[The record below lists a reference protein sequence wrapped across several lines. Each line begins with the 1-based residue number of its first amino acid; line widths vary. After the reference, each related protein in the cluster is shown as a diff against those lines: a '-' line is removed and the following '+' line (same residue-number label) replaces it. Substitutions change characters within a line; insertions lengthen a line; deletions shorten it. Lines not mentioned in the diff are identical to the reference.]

1 MPARVTTTAWLWALL
16 PLLLAAALSIP
27 LLDMDAFNGD
37 EPYTLV
43 AAGVLRAGPLSLVD
57 TWNSVSPRQALGW
70 PSLIAIWGRLVGW
83 SEVAVRALPVFF
95 GMLALAWVYRTG
107 RDLLA
112 PRAGLFATLV
122 LSASVFFIAYMIH
135 ARAFTL
141 VALCTALCIWSYWRI
156 ALHPL
161 QPGKGVQVGLLL
173 GSIGLLYSHY
183 LGALLLPVLGLYH
196 LLFVPKNRRW
206 WRPVLLFGLATLVAA
221 LQFPFLLRGVAISE
235 GGDPSG
241 RLLTAPAILSHLLSY
256 MTNGLVTQSPPA
268 GEHLLLAL
276 LLVLMV
282 AILLRKRAGIDA
294 RVVWL
299 LVFASAAL
307 LTLIIVINEL
317 FKLIV
322 DNRIRYLMPL
332 WPITALLVG
341 AGLWRTAPKFR
352 LLVSVL
358 LALWLISG
366 AWLTVATD
374 FRYELGYFFRTDFH
388 KLLPVVHEL
397 VPASD
402 LLIIDYTPILTQPR
416 LYYDRKTT
424 QENIYRYKVDPYE
437 TVRPVHANYPY
448 LWLLYLSKDRVGFA
462 DLPQQLG
469 RVLCERVLD
478 EWGFTLERYALHS
491 VANCPDR
498 PVRLVFDSDIQLT
511 VPEITVSDGLLRLD
525 AHFRSEDDYVLSRYS
540 FAVHLIDTQ
549 TDQRVAQ
556 GDVGV
561 GPGAIVP
568 LRSEIDVSALPPG
581 DYELRVALYD
591 WQSGERLLAR
601 DLETGESSD
610 MHTLQRFRSG

>member
-1 MPARVTTTAWLWALL
+1 MQDPALTTSKTSLSWLWALL
-16 PLLLAAALSIP
+16 PLLLAAALVIP
-27 LLDMDAFNGD
+27 LLDVDAFNGD
-37 EPYTLV
+37 EPASLL
-43 AAGVLRAGPLSLVD
+43 AAGILRPGPWSLAEVWDNIAPRHPPGWSVLLS
-57 TWNSVSPRQALGW
+57 
-70 PSLIAIWGRLVGW
+70 IWGLFVGW
-83 SEVAVRALPVFF
+83 SEFAIRALSLFI
-95 GMLALAWVYRTG
+95 GLLTLAWVYRAG
-107 RDLLA
+107 RDFFA
-112 PRAGLFATLV
+112 PAAGLIAALL
-122 LSASVFFIAYMIH
+122 LSASVFHLAYM
-135 ARAFTL
+135 ARAGL
-141 VALCTALCIWSYWRI
+141 YAPVALCAVICLWYYWRV
-156 ALHPL
+156 ALHQQ
-161 QPGKGVQVGLLL
+161 QPGKGVQAGLLL

-307 LTLIIVINEL
+307 LTLVIVINEL

-332 WPITALLVG
+332 WPMTALLVG
-341 AGLWRTAPKFR
+341 AGLWRLANRHRILATGM
-352 LLVSVL
+352 

-402 LLIIDYTPILTQPR
+402 LLIIDYTPILTQPG

-462 DLPQQLG
+462 ELPHELG
-469 RVLCERVLD
+469 RVFCERALD

-498 PVRLVFDSDIQLT
+498 PIRLVFDSDIQLT
-511 VPEITVSDGLLRLD
+511 APEITTSDGLLRLD
-525 AHFRSEDDYVLSRYS
+525 AHFGSADDLLLAHYS
-540 FAVHLIDTQ
+540 LAVHVIDSA
-549 TDQRVAQ
+549 QR
-556 GDVGV
+556 
-561 GPGAIVP
+561 
-568 LRSEIDVSALPPG
+568 
-581 DYELRVALYD
+581 
-591 WQSGERLLAR
+591 
-601 DLETGESSD
+601 
-610 MHTLQRFRSG
+610 